1 MALQAHRMENQLHWY
16 LLKKEMNVIDLIDKQ
31 MSIYADNRQSQHATC
46 AINPARLFPI
56 TQG

>member
-1 MALQAHRMENQLHWY
+1 MENQLHWY